1 MGMSSSQARL
11 LSLTS
16 RMSDLE
22 YSAQRISN
30 SKMALATR
38 SHTASDKYLKALDQE
53 KLTVYNQDTNAYM
66 TATAN
71 NLTTYGAIS
80 EDTMQRFLK
89 TAGGSVIVSDSFANK
104 YKASG
109 NDPEKF
115 LNSLGLTKYTTSE
128 AALAGPLGNDVQSVI
143 DTSSNLINTITV
155 YETAKAAQDADVAK
169 AQAQSTNISNINLRP
184 MAAQASGALKIDS
197 DKIDTMSADTIT
209 RGSTVPDYKGRSAAD
224 FNKEMDTYNY
234 AVINDNDTYYSMIKN
249 NVVRAKTLEDNIYN
263 NGGTVEQKAEATK
276 KVAEAVAI
284 ETKATALHDEIKN
297 TSAGVKFLIMTGGP
311 GKAVEEAQKESQKT
325 IELLKLA
332 QDSTKAVTELITNT
346 SKPIVVNPDQAIANA
361 TTSAEAAAKAQ
372 VQSILPSITGSLTN
386 ISKSYQSNDLTNYI
400 STLNAGSDLST
411 LKTQLTSLVSN
422 LNGINNNTSTII
434 KSSTYNPQYK
444 TDPAASAYYLNVFN
458 EIAESGL
465 SVQNDK
471 NMNDPDWLQMQLKNG
486 NIFIAE
492 NKSNAG
498 ADGKDDV
505 VIVSWDTGDSQL
517 VSKSDDRQLAKAKA
531 EYERETDE
539 ISEKDKRFDLELKS
553 IDTEHNATQTQME
566 SIKKVMDK
574 NIERTFKFFEA

>member
-89 TAGGSVIVSDSFANK
+89 TAGGSVIVSDSVANK

-128 AALAGPLGNDVQSVI
+128 AALAGPVGNDVQSVI
-143 DTSSNLINTITV
+143 DTSSNLINTITA

-184 MAAQASGALKIDS
+184 MAAQASSALKVDS
-197 DKIDTMSADTIT
+197 DKIETMSADTIT
-209 RGSTVPDYKGRSAAD
+209 RGSTVIDYKDRPIED
-224 FNKEMDTYNY
+224 FNKEIDTYNY
-234 AVINDNDTYYSMIKN
+234 AVRNDNDTYYNTIKN
-249 NVVRAKTLEDNIYN
+249 NVVRAKTLENNIYN

-284 ETKATALHDEIKN
+284 ETKATVLHDEIKN
-297 TSAGVKFLIMTGGP
+297 TSAGVKFLIMNGGP
-311 GKAVEEAQKESQKT
+311 KRASEEAQEEGQKT
-325 IELLKLA
+325 VELLKLA

-346 SKPIVVNPDQAIANA
+346 SKPTVVTTDQAIAA
-361 TTSAEAAAKAQ
+361 TAAQAEAATKAAI
-372 VQSILPSITGSLTN
+372 STDIPKIKESLVSL
-386 ISKSYQSNDLTNYI
+386 SKSYPAADLGSAMDTIDDNNYGLLKEY
-400 STLNAGSDLST
+400 LNLLVADFSG
-411 LKTQLTSLVSN
+411 VSN
-422 LNGINNNTSTII
+422 GTSTII
-434 KSSTYNPQYK
+434 SSSTYNPKYK

-465 SVQNDK
+465 SVQKDE

-505 VIVSWDTGDSQL
+505 VVIPWDTGDSQL

>member
-89 TAGGSVIVSDSFANK
+89 TAGGSVIVSDSVANK

-128 AALAGPLGNDVQSVI
+128 AALAGPVGNDVQSVI
-143 DTSSNLINTITV
+143 DTSSNLINTITA

-169 AQAQSTNISNINLRP
+169 AQAQSTNISNINLLP
-184 MAAQASGALKIDS
+184 MAAQASSALKVDS
-197 DKIDTMSADTIT
+197 DKIETMSADTIT
-209 RGSTVPDYKGRSAAD
+209 RGSTVIDYKDRPIED
-224 FNKEMDTYNY
+224 FNKEIDTYNY
-234 AVINDNDTYYSMIKN
+234 AVRNDNDTYYNVIKN
-249 NVVRAKTLEDNIYN
+249 NVVRAKTLENNIYN

-284 ETKATALHDEIKN
+284 ETKATVLHDEIKN
-297 TSAGVKFLIMTGGP
+297 TSAGVKFLILSGGP
-311 GKAVEEAQKESQKT
+311 KRASEEAQEEGQKT
-325 IELLKLA
+325 VELLKLA
-332 QDSTKAVTELITNT
+332 QDSTKAVTEIITNT
-346 SKPIVVNPDQAIANA
+346 SKPTVVTPDQAIAATAAQAEA
-361 TTSAEAAAKAQ
+361 TTKAAISTDIPK
-372 VQSILPSITGSLTN
+372 IKESLVA
-386 ISKSYQSNDLTNYI
+386 ISKSYPAADLGSAMDTIDDNNYGLLKEY
-400 STLNAGSDLST
+400 LNLLVADFSG
-411 LKTQLTSLVSN
+411 VSN
-422 LNGINNNTSTII
+422 GTSTII
-434 KSSTYNPQYK
+434 SSSTYNPQYK

-465 SVQNDK
+465 SVQKDE

-498 ADGKDDV
+498 TDGKDNVV
-505 VIVSWDTGDSQL
+505 VIPWDTGDSQL
-517 VSKSDDRQLAKAKA
+517 VAKSDDRQLAKAKA